1 MATFPNG
8 IKAFKPNDK
17 APEFVKAD
25 IIINKSELIQWLDD
39 KDNEVKL
46 TVKLSKGGTYYL
58 EVNEYKPKQQ

>member
-17 APEFVKAD
+17 SPEFVKAD
-25 IIINKSELIQWLDD
+25 ILINKSELIRWLDD

-46 TVKLSKGGTYYL
+46 TVKLSQKGTYYL
-58 EVNEYKPKQQ
+58 EVNEYKKS

>member
-8 IKAFKPNDK
+8 INAFKPNDK

-25 IIINKSELIQWLDD
+25 ILINKSELIRWLDD

-46 TVKLSKGGTYYL
+46 TVKLSQKGTYYL
-58 EVNEYKPKQQ
+58 EVNEYKKS

>member
-8 IKAFKPNDK
+8 IKAFKPNDI

-25 IIINKSELIQWLDD
+25 ILINKSELIRWLDD

-46 TVKLSKGGTYYL
+46 TVKLSQKGTYYL
-58 EVNEYKPKQQ
+58 EVNEYKKS

>member
-25 IIINKSELIQWLDD
+25 ILINKSELIQWLGD

-46 TVKLSKGGTYYL
+46 TLKLSKGGTYYL
-58 EVNEYKPKQQ
+58 EVNEYKKS